1 MFLFN
6 LLFWSN
12 NNRTKFSS
20 HHNQVLVACFKKTC
34 TLLCCM
40 SVLQALGKTH
50 SVHISADFSLCA
62 LLSSQGIFVRDKTH
76 TCALGGEG
84 VVEEGDMYQ
93 QHICWGHFPNWG
105 GDHCPQG
112 RGAGPV
118 RIQQLEEDWLSAV
131 MSPSV
136 LVLSGFAG
144 KCRQLSIWCSWSLS
158 QSGRK
163 YFKSQS
169 FTIFNP
175 KLWGKVLNLV
185 WFKSVA
191 TRSMW
196 INQRWNLN

>member
-105 GDHCPQG
+105 VIIVH
-112 RGAGPV
+112 RGGGLA
-118 RIQQLEEDWLSAV
+118 
-131 MSPSV
+131 
-136 LVLSGFAG
+136 LSGYNNLKKTDYLPLCLPASWFYQVLQGSAG
-144 KCRQLSIWCSWSLS
+144 NWVFDVVDPCLRVGENISRVKVSQFSILNFEAKCSTWSGS
-158 QSGRK
+158 
-163 YFKSQS
+163 
-169 FTIFNP
+169 
-175 KLWGKVLNLV
+175 KV
-185 WFKSVA
+185 
-191 TRSMW
+191 
-196 INQRWNLN
+196 

>member
-1 MFLFN
+1 
-6 LLFWSN
+6 
-12 NNRTKFSS
+12 
-20 HHNQVLVACFKKTC
+20 
-34 TLLCCM
+34 M

-76 TCALGGEG
+76 TCALGGRGWWRREIYISSTSAEDTFLIGG
-84 VVEEGDMYQ
+84 VIIV
-93 QHICWGHFPNWG
+93 HSG
-105 GDHCPQG
+105 GG
-112 RGAGPV
+112 LA
-118 RIQQLEEDWLSAV
+118 
-131 MSPSV
+131 
-136 LVLSGFAG
+136 LSGYNNLKKTDYLPSGLLASWFYQVLQGNAG
-144 KCRQLSIWCSWSLS
+144 NWVFDVVHPPPLSK
-158 QSGRK
+158 SGRI

-191 TRSMW
+191 MRNMW

>member
-1 MFLFN
+1 MCQFLAFLFN

-136 LVLSGFAG
+136 LVLQGSAG
-144 KCRQLSIWCSWSLS
+144 NWVFDVVDPPSCLRVGENISRVKVSQFSILNFEAKCSTWFGS
-158 QSGRK
+158 
-163 YFKSQS
+163 
-169 FTIFNP
+169 
-175 KLWGKVLNLV
+175 KVLL
-185 WFKSVA
+185 WE
-191 TRSMW
+191 TCE
-196 INQRWNLN
+196 